1 MGPVVIR
8 PARNE
13 DYKVYTRLLTQLGT
27 GDPAPPPSRWTDEI
41 RGQTLCAEREGVVL
55 GYVFGQSLAGVGYV
69 RNLVT
74 DVPARRQ
81 GVGAA
86 LMRAIAAR
94 FRADGCARWCLN
106 VKPDNAAALA
116 LYASLGLRARYRGAS
131 LRVTWDAL
139 RGLAD
144 PPSEVTADVC
154 REAHDEAVETRW
166 DLPRGQLAYARAHGW
181 VLRRVGLTEGG
192 RVLQPHVPRGVPVSR
207 GVSGRGVGDAD
218 RAATARA
225 ARARPRATH
234 GRRRRRAARGAGVP
248 RRRGH
253 PGDAAPAG
261 RDPRVTQRRRP
272 RNPAALARSSS

>member
-8 PARNE
+8 PARDE

-41 RGQTLCAEREGVVL
+41 RGQTLCAERDGAVL

-116 LYASLGLRARYRGAS
+116 LYASLGMRARYRGAS

-144 PPSEVTADVC
+144 APSEVTADVC

-181 VLRRVGLTEGG
+181 VLRRVGLTEG
-192 RVLQPHVPRGVPVSR
+192 VACFNPTFPGVFPFRAES
-207 GVSGRGVGDAD
+207 
-218 RAATARA
+218 RAAASAMLTALRPHALPEHDHVRLMVEDDDALRA
-225 ARARPRATH
+225 ALESLGAEVTLETLH
-234 GRRRRRAARGAGVP
+234 LRGEIP
-248 RRRGH
+248 
-253 PGDAAPAG
+253 
-261 RDPRVTQRRRP
+261 TT
-272 RNPAALARSSS
+272 